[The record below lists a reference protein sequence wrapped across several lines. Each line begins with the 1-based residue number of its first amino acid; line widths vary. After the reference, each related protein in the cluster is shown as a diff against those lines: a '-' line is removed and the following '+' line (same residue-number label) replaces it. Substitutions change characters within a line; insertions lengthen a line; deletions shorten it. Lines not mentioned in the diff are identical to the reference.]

1 MSILAGS
8 YASEVERVHD
18 ARSIPAAA
26 ATIASLPNP
35 VDFMIV
41 TLFLAARSLTFARGL
56 DLTQIKPR
64 EPGASRWA
72 KPQTFN
78 PDQEPGTLPGAS

>member
-26 ATIASLPNP
+26 ATIASLPNA
-35 VDFMIV
+35 VDFMKV
-41 TLFLAARSLTFARGL
+41 TPL
-56 DLTQIKPR
+56 
-64 EPGASRWA
+64 
-72 KPQTFN
+72 
-78 PDQEPGTLPGAS
+78 PDRIEL